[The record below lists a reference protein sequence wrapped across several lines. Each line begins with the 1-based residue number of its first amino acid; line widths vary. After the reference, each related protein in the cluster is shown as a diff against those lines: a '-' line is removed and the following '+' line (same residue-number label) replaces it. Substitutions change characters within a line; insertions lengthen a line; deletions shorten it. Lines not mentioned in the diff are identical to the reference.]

1 MILQLATPFV
11 AHSAIARW
19 LHPLD
24 SLPLEC
30 DGMTHVI
37 AVILNRTG
45 ISYTVFKGVLHDTSL
60 PLTDSRACI
69 VHFWIGLP
77 DGAVVDYRARMWF
90 GLDAPHGVFTPS
102 VGSRYQYKAAVPQ
115 SNFTLPI
122 SLVSA
127 IAGTDLSNF
136 PIPPIEAM
144 FHYDNA
150 NTMRS
155 ADAVH

>member
-1 MILQLATPFV
+1 MILQLVNPFI

-24 SLPLEC
+24 ALPLEC

-37 AVILNRTG
+37 AAILNRTG

-60 PLTDSRACI
+60 PLSDSRASV
-69 VHFWIGLP
+69 VHLWIGLP

-90 GLDAPHGVFTPS
+90 GPDAPHGVFTPS
-102 VGSRYQYKAAVPQ
+102 AGSRYQYKSAIPQ
-115 SNFTLPI
+115 PNFCLPI

-127 IAGTDLSNF
+127 MAEKDLSDF
-136 PIPPIEAM
+136 PVPPIEAI

-155 ADAVH
+155 AHTVH